1 MTTTDPAA
9 TTETPPVHPTP
20 LPRSVLGPENAT
32 VPFGHP
38 FRAEFA
44 RWLDSNAPAAPE
56 PADEDER
63 FAHRRAWQATMH
75 RGGWAGLAWPVEYG
89 GRAETPLVQLMAYE
103 ELALHRAPEPANT
116 PGMIL
121 LGPTLMALGTD
132 ELKKRFL
139 PRILSGEDMYCQGF
153 SEPDS
158 GSDLA
163 SLRTRAR
170 RVSPGGE
177 WVIDGQKIWTTF
189 ADRADYCFVLA
200 RTEPGSERHRGL
212 TLLICPMAQ
221 PGVSVRPIRQISGDT
236 EFSEV
241 FFDDARVPA
250 DWVVGEPGAGWKAA
264 MTLFQFERG
273 DPGYTDHARLL
284 VELSDVR
291 AAVAA
296 NRDTLSPAVADD
308 IRSRATSLWLRCQE
322 LRALNIRLALL
333 AEQGR
338 AIAETGSV
346 TNLVWGELAK
356 DVADLAADTA
366 ERTGGDVAGAI
377 HHRLACR
384 AKSIY
389 SGTTEIQRTII
400 AERLLGLPR

>member
-1 MTTTDPAA
+1 MTTTHDARA
-9 TTETPPVHPTP
+9 VLDH
-20 LPRSVLGPENAT
+20 SVLGPESPV
-32 VPFGHP
+32 VPFDHP

-44 RWLDSNAPAAPE
+44 AWLAEHVPARPVAE
-56 PADEDER
+56 GEDAV
-63 FAHRRAWQATMH
+63 FAHRREWQATMH
-75 RGGWAGLAWPVEYG
+75 RGGWAGLAWPREYG
-89 GRAETPLVQLMAYE
+89 GRAEGPLAQLMGYE

-121 LGPTLMALGTD
+121 LGPTLMLLGTE
-132 ELKKRFL
+132 ELKQRFL
-139 PRILSGEDMYCQGF
+139 PRILSGEDLFCQGF

-170 RVSPGGE
+170 LDGDE

-189 ADRADYCFVLA
+189 ADRTGYCFVLA
-200 RTEPGSERHRGL
+200 RTDPDSARHRGL
-212 TLLICPMAQ
+212 TLLICPTDQ
-221 PGVSVRPIRQISGDT
+221 PGVTIRTIEQISGDH
-236 EFSEV
+236 EFAEV
-241 FFDDARVPA
+241 FFDGARCPA
-250 DWVVGEPGAGWKAA
+250 SWAVGEPGQGWSAA

-284 VELSDVR
+284 VELVGARDAVR
-291 AAVAA
+291 AAGAA
-296 NRDTLSPAVADD
+296 VSPAARADLAG
-308 IRSRATSLWLRCQE
+308 RAVDLWRRCQE

-333 AEQGR
+333 AEAGGQT
-338 AIAETGSV
+338 AETGSV

-356 DVADLAADTA
+356 DVADLGADAADL
-366 ERTGGDVAGAI
+366 TGTDLPAAI
-377 HHRLACR
+377 HHRLASR

-389 SGTTEIQRTII
+389 SGTTEIQRTVI

>member
-1 MTTTDPAA
+1 VTQTESPAA
-9 TTETPPVHPTP
+9 TVSDTGSARRP
-20 LPRSVLGPENAT
+20 LDRALLGPEHPA
-32 VPFGHP
+32 VPFDHA

-44 RWLDSNAPAAPE
+44 AWLGGHVPTGPE
-56 PADEDER
+56 PWGEDER
-63 FAHRRAWQATMH
+63 FAHRRAWQATMND
-75 RGGWAGLAWPVEYG
+75 GGWAGLAWPREYG
-89 GRAETPLVQLMAYE
+89 GRAEGPLTQLMAYE

-121 LGPTLMALGTD
+121 LGPTLMLLGTE
-132 ELKKRFL
+132 ELKQRFL
-139 PRILSGEDMYCQGF
+139 PRILSGEDLFCQGF

-170 RVSPGGE
+170 RDGDA

-189 ADRADYCFVLA
+189 ADRAGYCFVLA
-200 RTEPGSERHRGL
+200 RSEPDSVRHRGL
-212 TLLICPMAQ
+212 TLLICPMDQ
-221 PGVSVRPIRQISGDT
+221 PGVTVRPIRQISGDT

-241 FFDDARVPA
+241 FFDAARCPA
-250 DWVVGEPGAGWKAA
+250 AWAVGEPGRGWAAA

-284 VELSDVR
+284 VELVDARDLVLGAGTAVTPAAR
-291 AAVAA
+291 ADLGTRAVG
-296 NRDTLSPAVADD
+296 
-308 IRSRATSLWLRCQE
+308 LWRRCQE

-333 AEQGR
+333 AEAGG

-356 DVADLAADTA
+356 DVADLGADAA
-366 ERTGGDVAGAI
+366 EVAGVDPAAAV
-377 HHRLACR
+377 HHRLASR

-389 SGTTEIQRTII
+389 SGTTEIQRTVI

>member
-1 MTTTDPAA
+1 MTTIPQVRTALD
-9 TTETPPVHPTP
+9 
-20 LPRSVLGPENAT
+20 RSILGPENPA
-32 VPFGHP
+32 VPFDHP

-44 RWLDSNAPAAPE
+44 SWLAEHVPAGPAPE
-56 PADEDER
+56 GEDAL
-63 FAHRRAWQATMH
+63 FAQRRDWQATMH
-75 RGGWAGLAWPVEYG
+75 RGGWAGLTWPREYG
-89 GRAETPLVQLMAYE
+89 GRADGPLTQLMAYE

-121 LGPTLMALGTD
+121 LGPTLMQLGTE
-132 ELKKRFL
+132 ELKQRFL
-139 PRILSGEDMYCQGF
+139 PRILSGEDLFCQGF

-170 RVSPGGE
+170 LDGGF

-200 RTEPGSERHRGL
+200 RTEPDSVRHRGL
-212 TLLICPMAQ
+212 TLLICPTDQ
-221 PGVSVRPIRQISGDT
+221 PGVTIRTIEQISGDH
-236 EFSEV
+236 EFAEV
-241 FFDDARVPA
+241 FFDGVHCPA
-250 DWVVGEPGAGWKAA
+250 SWVVGEPGQGWSAA

-284 VELSDVR
+284 VELVDARDAVR
-291 AAVAA
+291 AAGARV
-296 NRDTLSPAVADD
+296 SQPARADLGG
-308 IRSRATSLWLRCQE
+308 RAVDLWRRCQE
-322 LRALNIRLALL
+322 LRALNVRLALL
-333 AEQGR
+333 AEAGGR
-338 AIAETGSV
+338 IAETGSV

-356 DVADLAADTA
+356 DVADLSADAA
-366 ERTGGDVAGAI
+366 ELTGTDLRVAI
-377 HHRLACR
+377 HHRLASR

-389 SGTTEIQRTII
+389 SGTTEIQRTVI

>member
-1 MTTTDPAA
+1 MTTTDPVRRTSALGHA
-9 TTETPPVHPTP
+9 P
-20 LPRSVLGPENAT
+20 LSRRVLGPENGA
-32 VPFGHP
+32 VPFEHP

-44 RWLDSNAPAAPE
+44 SWLDCHAPTEPE
-56 PADEDER
+56 PAHEDER

-75 RGGWAGLAWPVEYG
+75 AGGWAGLTWPAEYG
-89 GRAETPLVQLMAYE
+89 GRGEGPLVQLMAYE

-121 LGPTLMALGTD
+121 LGPTLMLLGTD
-132 ELKKRFL
+132 ELKERFL
-139 PRILSGEDMYCQGF
+139 PRILSGADLYCQGF

-170 RVSPGGE
+170 RDRSTGD
-177 WVIDGQKIWTTF
+177 WAIDGQKIWTTF

-200 RTEPGSERHRGL
+200 RTDPDSRRHRGL
-212 TLLICPMAQ
+212 TLLICPMDQ
-221 PGVSVRPIRQISGDT
+221 PRVSVRPIRQISGDR

-250 DWVVGEPGAGWKAA
+250 GWVVGEPGAGWHAA

-284 VELSDVR
+284 VELADIR
-291 AAVAA
+291 TTLAAAA
-296 NRDTLSPAVADD
+296 LSPAAAAD
-308 IRSRATSLWLRCQE
+308 IRARATSLWLRCQE
-322 LRALNIRLALL
+322 LRALNVRLAVL

-338 AIAETGSV
+338 PIAETGSV

-356 DVADLAADTA
+356 DVADLN
-366 ERTGGDVAGAI
+366 GDVADLAGRDVAAAI